1 MLDCSLWHKRLMK
14 NLKEKKLHGR
24 GGPGRGQGN
33 KPIAN
38 KRVQISA
45 NIPPSMLERIKS
57 RQKVTGGTLSSTIVW
72 LIDHGLSATRSDDT
86 FD

>member
-1 MLDCSLWHKRLMK
+1 MK
-14 NLKEKKLHGR
+14 QSKKKKLHGR

-38 KRVQISA
+38 KRLQVSV
-45 NIPPSMLERIKS
+45 NIPPAMLERIES
-57 RQKVTGGTLSSTIVW
+57 RRKLTGDTLSSTIVW
-72 LIDHGLSATRSDDT
+72 LIDHGLKATRNDEI